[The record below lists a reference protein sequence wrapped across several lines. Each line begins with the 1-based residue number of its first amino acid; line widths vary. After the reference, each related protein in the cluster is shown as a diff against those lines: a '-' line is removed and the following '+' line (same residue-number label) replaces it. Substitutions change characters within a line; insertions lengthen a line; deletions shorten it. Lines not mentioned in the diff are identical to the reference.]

1 MENTSER
8 GTLRELR
15 RGLCAYTAILV
26 GPMSWRHFAIA
37 SVSARTKLFKG
48 PLEVEREGKGGRGDA
63 VSDITH
69 LVILVTSRSKKNFP
83 AVNIFTCNN
92 YYQDLFVREKYYLF
106 IKERAYNMVAVNS
119 LGLSI
124 DVTHALIK
132 LLCAPYLRKWPS
144 KWLPVSL
151 PVRVS
156 VSTTRMYHLYTT
168 LMLSVECVSLIQ
180 CPVSDTGTQH

>member
-48 PLEVEREGKGGRGDA
+48 PLEAEREGKGGRGDA

-83 AVNIFTCNN
+83 AVNIFMCNN

-124 DVTHALIK
+124 DVTHALINYYAHRI
-132 LLCAPYLRKWPS
+132 CASGSQSRSQCESQWVLHVCIICT
-144 KWLPVSL
+144 LPWCCL
-151 PVRVS
+151 
-156 VSTTRMYHLYTT
+156 
-168 LMLSVECVSLIQ
+168 
-180 CPVSDTGTQH
+180 